1 MLGQF
6 IKQLKSYED
15 FDLAKVVRTE
25 RLSVLHNF
33 DNPYRFFN
41 FLEDWENWGS
51 PQIDDE
57 NFIYF
62 RNIFLGFDDYMNMQE
77 DLYREGKA
85 L

>member
-25 RLSVLHNF
+25 RLSVLHNL